1 MWLNQCQTFN
11 FVKKNLQ
18 LEEDDDDD
26 QLPDDQEAAQFGWFN
41 DLYILDTGTYFFLTK
56 NVHAHLSNNNSNL
69 CLEIHILKRLEQSV
83 FFYFSHK
90 FLVKSNADEHMSAN
104 SPSCSWDVCP

>member
-18 LEEDDDDD
+18 LEEEDDDD

-41 DLYILDTGTYFFLTK
+41 DLYILDTGTFF
-56 NVHAHLSNNNSNL
+56 
-69 CLEIHILKRLEQSV
+69 
-83 FFYFSHK
+83 FF
-90 FLVKSNADEHMSAN
+90 N
-104 SPSCSWDVCP
+104 